1 MPNVRQTLILKR
13 WNLYLRSFFDLEM
26 LEDIAEQYDDEMDE
40 SCARILNLIEVC
52 EREGRVLT
60 PEVAAGAIIGILA
73 ECACVTEIPEIDQ
86 VIGFGLLLAKETGFR
101 ECCACCGHS

>member
-1 MPNVRQTLILKR
+1 MPNIRQALILKR

-52 EREGRVLT
+52 EREGIKLLWVT
-60 PEVAAGAIIGILA
+60 
-73 ECACVTEIPEIDQ
+73 ACHM
-86 VIGFGLLLAKETGFR
+86 LL
-101 ECCACCGHS
+101 